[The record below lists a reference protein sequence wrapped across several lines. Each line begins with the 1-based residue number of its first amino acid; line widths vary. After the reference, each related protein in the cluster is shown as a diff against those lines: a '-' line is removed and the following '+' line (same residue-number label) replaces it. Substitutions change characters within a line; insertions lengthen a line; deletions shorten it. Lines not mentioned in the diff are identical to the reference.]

1 MASHTWE
8 QTNKE
13 VALLLPVPPDVRGK
27 EVRFQC
33 TSQQLSVSVRD
44 VEVRGEL
51 FLPVKPDDSTWEL
64 EDEPSGRRLRVGLCK
79 AKPNH
84 KWDCCFLHEVDVS
97 AHACTLVGSRQ
108 PPHEQRP
115 PTRAGTHRPTPT
127 PAGLD
132 HASRLPGPDHR
143 RAAGGTG
150 RHRAVR
156 QRCPQDGRELSL
168 SLHRRCDT
176 HGPCSA
182 QPCSRRPCAEPLAWS
197 AGERGKASRKKSAP
211 QLHYR
216 GVALHRIVPNFLV
229 QGGDVTKDPHG
240 LGGHSIY
247 GATFDDEGFPIKHRG
262 EGELLMANAGRPH
275 NNHSQFAITMGR
287 VKEFESGYVIF
298 GRVLSGIE
306 FLRVAELEGSAD
318 GFTSRPVVVQECGEL
333 DARGEPIEEVGN
345 S

>member
-1 MASHTWE
+1 M
-8 QTNKE
+8 
-13 VALLLPVPPDVRGK
+13 
-27 EVRFQC
+27 
-33 TSQQLSVSVRD
+33 
-44 VEVRGEL
+44 
-51 FLPVKPDDSTWEL
+51 
-64 EDEPSGRRLRVGLCK
+64 
-79 AKPNH
+79 
-84 KWDCCFLHEVDVS
+84 
-97 AHACTLVGSRQ
+97 
-108 PPHEQRP
+108 
-115 PTRAGTHRPTPT
+115 
-127 PAGLD
+127 
-132 HASRLPGPDHR
+132 
-143 RAAGGTG
+143 
-150 RHRAVR
+150 
-156 QRCPQDGRELSL
+156 
-168 SLHRRCDT
+168 
-176 HGPCSA
+176 
-182 QPCSRRPCAEPLAWS
+182 
-197 AGERGKASRKKSAP
+197 
-211 QLHYR
+211 
-216 GVALHRIVPNFLV
+216 ALHRIVPNFLV